1 MHRSTSSLLSRFV
14 VSPAFLSR
22 SAFRPSNRYFTASA
36 IQFHGN
42 MLRTN
47 SLSPRLEIFDCRGK
61 KKKGGKSSE
70 PSSALQ
76 DMAAEGVDMKYLE
89 EKMNKTLEYL
99 NNMLSGLRTERLS
112 PSLIENVMIE
122 LPAKG
127 EKAGEEKKKKKK
139 KGGNLVPLRNIADI
153 SIFDHRTLVV
163 HPHDEALQKSIIKG
177 LNTAEGG
184 FNPQP
189 HEGQGIKV
197 PIPKMTLEF
206 REQLEKT
213 INKYCEECKESLRRV
228 RREGMDQ
235 VKKIKTMVSKD
246 EAFRQEKK
254 IQELLDRMT
263 KAVNDRTAQKIVE
276 IKDIQ

>member
-1 MHRSTSSLLSRFV
+1 MNVPTDI
-14 VSPAFLSR
+14 
-22 SAFRPSNRYFTASA
+22 T
-36 IQFHGN
+36 
-42 MLRTN
+42 T
-47 SLSPRLEIFDCRGK
+47 
-61 KKKGGKSSE
+61 GGKSSE

-163 HPHDEALQKSIIKG
+163 HPHDEAVSPQNQK
-177 LNTAEGG
+177 
-184 FNPQP
+184 F
-189 HEGQGIKV
+189 
-197 PIPKMTLEF
+197 
-206 REQLEKT
+206 KT
-213 INKYCEECKESLRRV
+213 
-228 RREGMDQ
+228 
-235 VKKIKTMVSKD
+235 
-246 EAFRQEKK
+246 F
-254 IQELLDRMT
+254 
-263 KAVNDRTAQKIVE
+263 
-276 IKDIQ
+276 